1 MLRPTKG
8 NMYDFITHTWNPIK
22 GECPHGCTYCYMKRW
37 GAQKPLHLDEREM
50 RTDLGSGNYIFVGSS
65 TDMWAEEVPL
75 GWLMRIIDKCK
86 EASGNRYLLQ
96 TKNPDRL
103 CDERIVLS
111 YNLFTFCTTLETN
124 RDTKVISPNAPS
136 TEKRAQAMNMLYDDE
151 VRTMVTVEP
160 IMDFDLKPFTDMIV
174 QCHPVQVNIGA
185 DSGHHGLPEPS
196 AEKVRDLIAALE
208 SGGIKVVQKR
218 NLKRIL
224 GGKEC

>member
-1 MLRPTKG
+1 MLRKASG

-65 TDMWAEEVPL
+65 CDMWAEEVPL
-75 GWLMRIIDKCK
+75 EWLIRIIDKCK

-96 TKNPDRL
+96 TKNPVRL

-124 RDTKVISPNAPS
+124 RDTKAISPGAPS
-136 TEKRAQAMNMLYDDE
+136 TKERAQAMNMLYDDE
-151 VRTMVTVEP
+151 VHTMVTVEP
-160 IMDFDLKPFTDMIV
+160 IMDFDLEPFTNMIMR
-174 QCHPVQVNIGA
+174 CHPAQVNIGA
-185 DSGHHGLPEPS
+185 DSGRGGLPEPNM
-196 AEKVRDLIAALE
+196 EKVKALIFALRDR
-208 SGGIKVVQKR
+208 GIKVVQKK
-218 NLKRIL
+218 NLLKIT
-224 GGKEC
+224 GEVW